1 MKKELT
7 VIEYA
12 EKEGITKAA
21 VYMRI
26 AVGTVESKRTGET
39 GRGQLV
45 ILIDSHKPNV

>member
-7 VIEYA
+7 VLEYA

-26 AVGTVESKRTGET
+26 AAGTVKTKRTGET
-39 GRGQLV
+39 GKGQIV
-45 ILIDSHKPNV
+45 ILVDS

>member
-7 VIEYA
+7 VLEYA

-26 AVGTVESKRTGET
+26 SVGTVKAKRTGQT
-39 GRGQLV
+39 GRGQIV
-45 ILIDSHKPNV
+45 ILADS

>member
-7 VIEYA
+7 VLEYA

-26 AVGTVESKRTGET
+26 NAGTAESKRTGET
-39 GRGQLV
+39 GRGQIV
-45 ILIDSHKPNV
+45 ILVDS